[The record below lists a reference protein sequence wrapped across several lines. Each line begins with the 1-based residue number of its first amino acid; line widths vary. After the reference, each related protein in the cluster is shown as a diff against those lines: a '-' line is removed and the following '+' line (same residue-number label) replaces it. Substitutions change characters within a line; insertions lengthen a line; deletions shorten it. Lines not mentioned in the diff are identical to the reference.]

1 MYAAQLGDSQAAYE
15 EALKKYKPFL
25 ELTQHIE
32 VSRVEFS
39 DCFDWIDSFRY
50 NRVATYAKGFP

>member
-15 EALKKYKPFL
+15 EALKKYEPFL

-32 VSRVEFS
+32 VSRVEFRE
-39 DCFDWIDSFRY
+39 CFDWINLFY